1 MSSIVRSATGA
12 LCTREVLAVAYS
24 DIQKAT
30 ACTLVKQAG
39 GVIDE
44 VLIATIRETL
54 DEPKLPK
61 MTIWRWWKH
70 YQALSVTPDDVT
82 VKNNWNVIDVTSIK
96 LDDKLERAAHKF
108 IDHAVKDDLMLW
120 TNSKDAITAAAI
132 AIDKMRL
139 LRDLPTEI
147 VGAAGILT
155 DIAAFLRSQNLDFTE
170 AQQQFLDMLKA
181 KQAATKPVQSETKS

>member
-1 MSSIVRSATGA
+1 MS
-12 LCTREVLAVAYS
+12 YS

-30 ACTLVKQAG
+30 ACALVKQAD

-44 VLIATIRETL
+44 VLLATIRDTL
-54 DEPKLPK
+54 DEPKLPR
-61 MTIWRWWKH
+61 MTVWRWWKH
-70 YQALSVTPDDVT
+70 YQAMTVAPADGVT
-82 VKNNWNVIDVTSIK
+82 VKNDWNVIDVTSIK

-147 VGAAGILT
+147 VDCAPQLTKLMKLLGEREIKASDLFQSIFDELVAESEEAKGA
-155 DIAAFLRSQNLDFTE
+155 
-170 AQQQFLDMLKA
+170 
-181 KQAATKPVQSETKS
+181 